1 MRANYIFI
9 IQIITLNQIMA
20 EYKTFE
26 SKRKLS
32 NSFDVFLAAGPI
44 SGRLV
49 PLLGKHFL
57 KSKKY
62 AI

>member
-1 MRANYIFI
+1 MS
-9 IQIITLNQIMA
+9 
-20 EYKTFE
+20 EYKTYE
-26 SKRKLS
+26 SKKHLS
-32 NSFDVFLAAGPI
+32 NTYDVFLAAGPI

-62 AI
+62 GLKLHINIES

>member
-1 MRANYIFI
+1 M
-9 IQIITLNQIMA
+9 QIITLNQIMA
-20 EYKTFE
+20 EYKTYE
-26 SKRKLS
+26 SKKHLS
-32 NSFDVFLAAGPI
+32 NTYDVFLAAGPI

-62 AI
+62 AFKLCWHLM